1 MAEAQAERPP
11 EDSLQDQAE
20 VPQQAATDLRDLPT
34 GPRQAMIIL
43 PARREAQAA
52 TLQAGVQVHILP
64 AAQAVAVAVI
74 PAAGSPVADHPEVQ
88 VVRTAVAEAPE
99 AVAEEGNH

>member
-1 MAEAQAERPP
+1 
-11 EDSLQDQAE
+11 
-20 VPQQAATDLRDLPT
+20 
-34 GPRQAMIIL
+34 MIIL

-52 TLQAGVQVHILP
+52 TPQAGAQAHILP
-64 AAQAVAVAVI
+64 AAQAAAVAAI

-88 VVRTAVAEAPE
+88 VVRTAEEAAPE